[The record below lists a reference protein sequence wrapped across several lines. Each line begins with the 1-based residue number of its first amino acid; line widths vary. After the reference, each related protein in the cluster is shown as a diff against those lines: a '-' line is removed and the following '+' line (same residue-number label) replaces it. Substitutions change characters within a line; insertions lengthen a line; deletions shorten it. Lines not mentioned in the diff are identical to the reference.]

1 MQWNLNN
8 FTKIAFSRLIQ
19 PFGDNLND
27 VVKITKAFGFAA
39 SAYSGI
45 FRNESHEPYINHA
58 MKVALI
64 LSDELKVHDVDTICA
79 AILHDAIEKSK
90 EDSAVVE
97 DLRSN
102 FGDSIYDAI
111 RILTEPKTNE
121 ENREKLLVNY
131 FENISK
137 GPKMPR
143 FIKLADRLDNV
154 RFLKNDRK
162 KEKALR
168 YKEETQKY
176 ILPLAEK
183 TDDTMALKLSIALYE
198 IK

>member
-102 FGDSIYDAI
+102 FGDSIYDTI
-111 RILTEPKTNE
+111 RFLTEPKTNE

-137 GPKMPR
+137 GPQMPR

>member
-1 MQWNLNN
+1 MVWNLNN
-8 FTKIAFSRLIQ
+8 FTKVAFTRLIQ

-27 VVKITKAFGFAA
+27 VVKITRAFSYATKV
-39 SAYSGI
+39 YSGL

-64 LSDELKVHDVDTICA
+64 LTDELKVHDVDTICA
-79 AILHDAIEKSK
+79 AILHEAIEKSK
-90 EDSAVVE
+90 NDPEIAE
-97 DLRSN
+97 FLKIN
-102 FGDSIYDAI
+102 FGENVYDTI
-111 RILTEPKTNE
+111 ENLTEPKTNE
-121 ENREKLLVNY
+121 ENREKLLVEY

-137 GPKMPR
+137 GPKMSR
-143 FIKLADRLDNV
+143 FIKLADRLDNA
-154 RFLKNDRK
+154 RFLKNDIKR
-162 KEKALR
+162 EKALR

-183 TDDTMALKLSIALYE
+183 TDDTIALKLSVALYE

>member
-1 MQWNLNN
+1 MQWNMNN
-8 FTKIAFSRLIQ
+8 FTKVAFSRLIQ

-27 VVKITKAFGFAA
+27 VVKITKAFSFAA
-39 SAYSGI
+39 NVYSGL

-64 LSDELKVHDVDTICA
+64 LSDELKVHDADTICA
-79 AILHDAIEKSK
+79 AILHDVIEKSK
-90 EDSAVVE
+90 DDNAVVE

-102 FGDSIYDAI
+102 FGENIYDTI
-111 RILTEPKTNE
+111 RTLTEPKTNE
-121 ENREKLLVNY
+121 ENREKLLVKY

-137 GPKMPR
+137 GPKMSR
-143 FIKLADRLDNV
+143 FIKLADRLDNA

>member
-8 FTKIAFSRLIQ
+8 FTKLAFSRLIQ

-27 VVKITKAFGFAA
+27 VVKITKAFSYAA

-64 LSDELKVHDVDTICA
+64 LTDELKVHDVDTICA

-90 EDSAVVE
+90 EDSAVVA

-102 FGDSIYDAI
+102 FGDNIYDTV

-121 ENREKLLVNY
+121 ENREKLLDKY

-143 FIKLADRLDNV
+143 FIKLADRLENA

-183 TDDTMALKLSIALYE
+183 TDDTIALKLSIALYE

>member
-8 FTKIAFSRLIQ
+8 FTKLAFSRLIQ

-27 VVKITKAFGFAA
+27 VVKITKAFRYAA

-64 LSDELKVHDVDTICA
+64 LTDELKVHDVDTICA

-90 EDSAVVE
+90 EDSAVVA

-102 FGDSIYDAI
+102 FGDNIYDTV

-121 ENREKLLVNY
+121 ENREKLLVKY

-143 FIKLADRLDNV
+143 FIKLADRLDKA

-183 TDDTMALKLSIALYE
+183 TDDTIALKLSIALYE

>member
-8 FTKIAFSRLIQ
+8 FTKLAFSRLIQ

-27 VVKITKAFGFAA
+27 VVKITKAFRYAA

-64 LSDELKVHDVDTICA
+64 LTDELKVHDVDTICA

-90 EDSAVVE
+90 EDSAVVA

-102 FGDSIYDAI
+102 FGDNIYGTV

-121 ENREKLLVNY
+121 ENREKLLVKY

-143 FIKLADRLDNV
+143 FIKLADRLENA

>member
-19 PFGDNLND
+19 PFGVNLNV
-27 VVKITKAFGFAA
+27 VVKITKAFSFAA

-90 EDSAVVE
+90 ENSPVVE

-102 FGDSIYDAI
+102 FGDNIYDTV
-111 RILTEPKTNE
+111 RVLTEPKTNE
-121 ENREKLLVNY
+121 ENREKLLFNY
-131 FENISK
+131 FDNISK

-143 FIKLADRLDNV
+143 FIKLADRLDNA
-154 RFLKNDRK
+154 RFLKNDIK

-183 TDDTMALKLSIALYE
+183 TDDTIALKLSIALYE

>member
-27 VVKITKAFGFAA
+27 VVKITKAFSYAA
-39 SAYSGI
+39 SVYSGI

-64 LSDELKVHDVDTICA
+64 LSEELKVHDVDTICA

-102 FGDSIYDAI
+102 FGDSMYDTI
-111 RILTEPKTNE
+111 RSLTEPKTNE
-121 ENREKLLVNY
+121 ENREKLLVKY
-131 FENISK
+131 FESISK

-143 FIKLADRLDNV
+143 FIKLADRLDNA

-183 TDDTMALKLSIALYE
+183 TDDTIALKLSIALYE

>member
-8 FTKIAFSRLIQ
+8 FTKVAFTRLIQ

-27 VVKITKAFGFAA
+27 VVKITKAFSFAA
-39 SAYSGI
+39 NVYSGM

-64 LSDELKVHDVDTICA
+64 ISDELKVHDADTICA
-79 AILHDAIEKSK
+79 AILHETMEKSK
-90 EDSAVVE
+90 DDSE
-97 DLRSN
+97 MIEYLKSN
-102 FGDSIYDAI
+102 FGENVYATINTLI
-111 RILTEPKTNE
+111 EPKTNE
-121 ENREKLLVNY
+121 ENREKLLVKY

-137 GPKMPR
+137 SPKMSR
-143 FIKLADRLDNV
+143 FIKLADRLDNA
-154 RFLKNDRK
+154 RFLKNDIK
-162 KEKALR
+162 KDKALR

>member
-8 FTKIAFSRLIQ
+8 FTKIAFSKLIQ

-102 FGDSIYDAI
+102 FGDSIYDTI
-111 RILTEPKTNE
+111 RFLTEPKTNE
-121 ENREKLLVNY
+121 ENREKLLVKY
-131 FENISK
+131 FENISR

>member
-1 MQWNLNN
+1 MQWNMNN
-8 FTKIAFSRLIQ
+8 FTKVAFTRLIQ

-27 VVKITKAFGFAA
+27 VVKITKAFSFAA
-39 SAYSGI
+39 NVYSGL

-102 FGDSIYDAI
+102 FGDSIYDTI
-111 RILTEPKTNE
+111 RNLTEPKTNE
-121 ENREKLLVNY
+121 ENREKLLVKY

-137 GPKMPR
+137 GPKMSR
-143 FIKLADRLDNV
+143 FIKLADRLDNA

>member
-1 MQWNLNN
+1 MQWNMNN
-8 FTKIAFSRLIQ
+8 FTKVAFTRLIQ

-27 VVKITKAFGFAA
+27 VVKITKAFSFAA
-39 SAYSGI
+39 NVYSGL

-79 AILHDAIEKSK
+79 AILHDAIDKSK
-90 EDSAVVE
+90 DDNTVVE

-102 FGDSIYDAI
+102 FGENIYDTI

-121 ENREKLLVNY
+121 ENREKLLVIY

-137 GPKMPR
+137 GSKMSR
-143 FIKLADRLDNV
+143 FIKLADRLDNA

>member
-27 VVKITKAFGFAA
+27 VVKITKAFSFAA

-58 MKVALI
+58 MRVALI

-90 EDSAVVE
+90 ENSPVVE

-102 FGDSIYDAI
+102 FGDNIYDTV

-121 ENREKLLVNY
+121 ENREKLLFNY
-131 FENISK
+131 FDNISK

-143 FIKLADRLDNV
+143 FIKLADRLDNA
-154 RFLKNDRK
+154 RFLKNDIK

-183 TDDTMALKLSIALYE
+183 TDDTIALKLSIALYE

>member
-1 MQWNLNN
+1 MQWNMNN
-8 FTKIAFSRLIQ
+8 FTKVAFTRIIQ
-19 PFGDNLND
+19 PFGDNLSD
-27 VVKITKAFGFAA
+27 VVKITKAFSFAA
-39 SAYSGI
+39 NVYSGL

-79 AILHDAIEKSK
+79 AILHDAIDKSN
-90 EDSAVVE
+90 DDNAVVE
-97 DLRSN
+97 DLKSN
-102 FGDSIYDAI
+102 FGENIYDTI

-121 ENREKLLVNY
+121 ENREKLLVKY

-137 GPKMPR
+137 GPKMSR
-143 FIKLADRLDNV
+143 FIKLADRLDNA

>member
-8 FTKIAFSRLIQ
+8 FTKLAFSRLIQ

-27 VVKITKAFGFAA
+27 VVKITKAFRYAA

-64 LSDELKVHDVDTICA
+64 LTDELKVHDVDTICA

-90 EDSAVVE
+90 EDSAVVA

-102 FGDSIYDAI
+102 FGDNIYDTV

-121 ENREKLLVNY
+121 ENREKLLVKY

-143 FIKLADRLDNV
+143 FIKLADRLENA

-183 TDDTMALKLSIALYE
+183 TDDTIALKLSIALYE

>member
-1 MQWNLNN
+1 MQWNMNN
-8 FTKIAFSRLIQ
+8 FTKVAFTKLIQ

-27 VVKITKAFGFAA
+27 VVKITKAFSFAA
-39 SAYSGI
+39 NVYSGL

-79 AILHDAIEKSK
+79 AILHDAIDKSK
-90 EDSAVVE
+90 DANAVVE
-97 DLRSN
+97 DLKSN
-102 FGDSIYDAI
+102 FGENIYDTI
-111 RILTEPKTNE
+111 RNLTEPKTNE
-121 ENREKLLVNY
+121 ENRENLLVKY

-137 GPKMPR
+137 GPKMSR
-143 FIKLADRLDNV
+143 FIKIADRLDNA

-183 TDDTMALKLSIALYE
+183 TDDTMALKLSITLYE

>member
-8 FTKIAFSRLIQ
+8 FTKLAFSRLVQ

-27 VVKITKAFGFAA
+27 VVKITKAFRYAA

-64 LSDELKVHDVDTICA
+64 LTDELKVHDVDTICA

-90 EDSAVVE
+90 EDSAVVA

-102 FGDSIYDAI
+102 FGDNIYDTV

-121 ENREKLLVNY
+121 ENREKLLVKY

-143 FIKLADRLDNV
+143 FIKLADRLENA

-183 TDDTMALKLSIALYE
+183 TDDTIALKLSIALYE

>member
-8 FTKIAFSRLIQ
+8 FTKLAFSRLIQ

-27 VVKITKAFGFAA
+27 VVKITKAFRYAA

-64 LSDELKVHDVDTICA
+64 LTDELKVHDVDTICA

-90 EDSAVVE
+90 EDSAVVA

-102 FGDSIYDAI
+102 FGDNIYDTV

-121 ENREKLLVNY
+121 ENREKLLDKY

-143 FIKLADRLDNV
+143 FIKLADRLENA

-183 TDDTMALKLSIALYE
+183 TDDTIALKLSIALYE

>member
-8 FTKIAFSRLIQ
+8 FTKLAFSRLIQ

-27 VVKITKAFGFAA
+27 VVKITKAFRYAA

-45 FRNESHEPYINHA
+45 FRNESHEPYLNHA

-64 LSDELKVHDVDTICA
+64 LTDELKVHDVDTICA

-90 EDSAVVE
+90 EDSAVVA

-102 FGDSIYDAI
+102 FGDNIYDTV

-121 ENREKLLVNY
+121 ENREKLLDKY

-143 FIKLADRLDNV
+143 FIKLADRLENA

-183 TDDTMALKLSIALYE
+183 TDDTIALKLSIALYE

>member
-27 VVKITKAFGFAA
+27 VVKITKAFSFAA

-90 EDSAVVE
+90 ENSLVVE

-102 FGDSIYDAI
+102 FGDNIYDTV

-121 ENREKLLVNY
+121 ENREKLLFNY
-131 FENISK
+131 FDNISK

-143 FIKLADRLDNV
+143 FIKLADRLDNA
-154 RFLKNDRK
+154 RFLKNDIK

>member
-8 FTKIAFSRLIQ
+8 FTKLAFSRLIQ

-27 VVKITKAFGFAA
+27 VVKITKAFRYAA

-64 LSDELKVHDVDTICA
+64 LTDELKIHDVDTICA

-90 EDSAVVE
+90 EDSAVVA

-102 FGDSIYDAI
+102 FGDNIYDTV

-121 ENREKLLVNY
+121 ENREKLLVKY

-143 FIKLADRLDNV
+143 FIKLADRLENA

-183 TDDTMALKLSIALYE
+183 TDDTIALKLSIALYE

>member
-27 VVKITKAFGFAA
+27 VVKITKAFSFAA

-79 AILHDAIEKSK
+79 AILHDAIEKSN
-90 EDSAVVE
+90 ENSAVVD

-102 FGDSIYDAI
+102 FGDNISDTV

-143 FIKLADRLDNV
+143 FIKLADRLDNA

-183 TDDTMALKLSIALYE
+183 TDDTIALKLSIALYE

>member
-8 FTKIAFSRLIQ
+8 FTKLAFSRLIQ

-27 VVKITKAFGFAA
+27 VVKITKAFSYAA
-39 SAYSGI
+39 GVYSGI
-45 FRNESHEPYINHA
+45 FRNESHEPDINHA

-64 LSDELKVHDVDTICA
+64 LSEELKVHDVDTICA

-102 FGDSIYDAI
+102 FGDSMYDTI
-111 RILTEPKTNE
+111 RSLTEPKTNE
-121 ENREKLLVNY
+121 ENREKLLVKY
-131 FENISK
+131 FESISK

-143 FIKLADRLDNV
+143 FIKLADRLDNA

-183 TDDTMALKLSIALYE
+183 TDDTIALKLSIALYE

>member
-8 FTKIAFSRLIQ
+8 FTKVAFTRLIQ
-19 PFGDNLND
+19 SFGDNLND
-27 VVKITKAFGFAA
+27 VVKITKAFSFAA
-39 SAYSGI
+39 NVYSGL

-79 AILHDAIEKSK
+79 AILHEAIEKSK
-90 EDSAVVE
+90 DDREIVE
-97 DLRSN
+97 FLKSN
-102 FGDSIYDAI
+102 FGENVYVTIKT
-111 RILTEPKTNE
+111 LTEPITNE
-121 ENREKLLVNY
+121 GNREKLLVNY

-137 GPKMPR
+137 SPKMSR
-143 FIKLADRLDNV
+143 FIKLADRLDNA
-154 RFLKNDRK
+154 RFLKNDVK
-162 KEKALR
+162 KDKALR

>member
-1 MQWNLNN
+1 MQWNMNN
-8 FTKIAFSRLIQ
+8 FTKVAFTRLIQ

-27 VVKITKAFGFAA
+27 VVKITKAFSFAA
-39 SAYSGI
+39 NVYSGL

-79 AILHDAIEKSK
+79 AILHDAIDKSK
-90 EDSAVVE
+90 DANAVVE
-97 DLRSN
+97 DLKSN
-102 FGDSIYDAI
+102 FGENIYDTI
-111 RILTEPKTNE
+111 RNLTEPKTNE
-121 ENREKLLVNY
+121 ENRENLLVKY

-137 GPKMPR
+137 GPKMFR
-143 FIKLADRLDNV
+143 FIKVADRLDNA

>member
-8 FTKIAFSRLIQ
+8 FTKLAFSRLIQ

-27 VVKITKAFGFAA
+27 VVKITKAFSYAA
-39 SAYSGI
+39 GVYSGI

-64 LSDELKVHDVDTICA
+64 LSEELKVHDVDTICA

-102 FGDSIYDAI
+102 FGDSMYDTI
-111 RILTEPKTNE
+111 RSLTEPKTNE
-121 ENREKLLVNY
+121 ENREKLLVKY
-131 FENISK
+131 FESISR

-143 FIKLADRLDNV
+143 FIKLADRLDNA

-183 TDDTMALKLSIALYE
+183 TDDTIALKLSIALYE

>member
-1 MQWNLNN
+1 MQWNMNN
-8 FTKIAFSRLIQ
+8 FTKVAFSRLIQ

-27 VVKITKAFGFAA
+27 VVKITKAFSFAA
-39 SAYSGI
+39 NVYSGL

-64 LSDELKVHDVDTICA
+64 LSDELKVHDADTICA
-79 AILHDAIEKSK
+79 ANLHDAIEKSK
-90 EDSAVVE
+90 DDNAVVE

-102 FGDSIYDAI
+102 FGENIYDTI

-137 GPKMPR
+137 GPKMSR
-143 FIKLADRLDNV
+143 FIKLADRLDNA

>member
-1 MQWNLNN
+1 
-8 FTKIAFSRLIQ
+8 
-19 PFGDNLND
+19 
-27 VVKITKAFGFAA
+27 
-39 SAYSGI
+39 
-45 FRNESHEPYINHA
+45 

-64 LSDELKVHDVDTICA
+64 LTDELKVHDVDTICA

-90 EDSAVVE
+90 EDSAVVA

-102 FGDSIYDAI
+102 FGDNIYDTV

-121 ENREKLLVNY
+121 ENREKLLDKY

-143 FIKLADRLDNV
+143 FIKLADRLENA

-183 TDDTMALKLSIALYE
+183 TDDTIALKLSIALYE

>member
-8 FTKIAFSRLIQ
+8 FTKLAFTKLIL
-19 PFGDNLND
+19 PFGDNINN
-27 VVKITKAFGFAA
+27 VVKITKAFSFAA
-39 SAYSGI
+39 NLYSGL
-45 FRNESHEPYINHA
+45 FRNETQEPYINHA
-58 MKVALI
+58 IKVALI
-64 LSDELKVHDVDTICA
+64 LSDELKVRDVDTICA
-79 AILHDAIEKSK
+79 AILHDAIDKSNDDH
-90 EDSAVVE
+90 EIVE
-97 DLRSN
+97 VLKSN
-102 FGDSIYDAI
+102 FGENVYNTI
-111 RILTEPKTNE
+111 RSLTEPKTNE
-121 ENREKLLVNY
+121 QNRDELLVSY
-131 FENISK
+131 FENISR
-137 GPKMPR
+137 GPKMSR
-143 FIKLADRLDNV
+143 FIKLADRLDTA

>member
-8 FTKIAFSRLIQ
+8 YTKVAFTRLIQ

-27 VVKITKAFGFAA
+27 VVKITKAFSFAA
-39 SAYSGI
+39 NVYSGM

-64 LSDELKVHDVDTICA
+64 ISDELKVHDADTICA
-79 AILHDAIEKSK
+79 AILHEIIEK
-90 EDSAVVE
+90 
-97 DLRSN
+97 
-102 FGDSIYDAI
+102 
-111 RILTEPKTNE
+111 
-121 ENREKLLVNY
+121 LVKY

-137 GPKMPR
+137 SPKMSR
-143 FIKLADRLDNV
+143 FIKLADRLDNA
-154 RFLKNDRK
+154 RFLKNDIK

>member
-102 FGDSIYDAI
+102 FGDSIYDTI

-121 ENREKLLVNY
+121 ETEKNY
-131 FENISK
+131 LSSIS
-137 GPKMPR
+137 R
-143 FIKLADRLDNV
+143 IF
-154 RFLKNDRK
+154 
-162 KEKALR
+162 
-168 YKEETQKY
+168 QKVQRCPDS
-176 ILPLAEK
+176 LN
-183 TDDTMALKLSIALYE
+183 
-198 IK
+198 

>member
-27 VVKITKAFGFAA
+27 VVKITKAFSFAA

-90 EDSAVVE
+90 ENSPVVE

-102 FGDSIYDAI
+102 FGDNIYDTV

-121 ENREKLLVNY
+121 ENREKLLFNY
-131 FENISK
+131 FDNISK

-143 FIKLADRLDNV
+143 FIKLADRLDNA
-154 RFLKNDRK
+154 RFLKNDIK

-183 TDDTMALKLSIALYE
+183 TDDTIALKLSIALYE